1 MFRSV
6 IFAAYLTSVSYS
18 QAMVFM
24 DDDVLGWQPLAE
36 AWLNERSSALERK
49 VSLRDMF
56 NQQIQYII

>member
-1 MFRSV
+1 
-6 IFAAYLTSVSYS
+6 
-18 QAMVFM
+18 MVFM

-56 NQQIQYII
+56 NQQIQ